1 MKIKRDIAISD
12 SGFVFNPA
20 SGESF
25 TANGIGIELFNYIK
39 EGKSYEEIRDLMLEK
54 YDTNE
59 AAFEKDYQDFTAVME
74 YNNLLEESD
83 NEKS

>member
-1 MKIKRDIAISD
+1 MKIKNNIAISD

-25 TANGIGIELFNYIK
+25 TVNPVGIELFNYIK
-39 EGKSYEEIRDLMLEK
+39 EGKSYDEIRDLVLDK

-59 AAFEKDYQDFTAVME
+59 ATFDKDYQDFVAILE
-74 YNNLLEESD
+74 FNHLLEEE
-83 NEKS
+83 NNG

>member
-1 MKIKRDIAISD
+1 MKIKKEIAISD

-25 TANGIGIELFNYIK
+25 TVNNVGIELFNYIK
-39 EGKSYEEIRDLMLEK
+39 EGKSYNDIRDLVLDK

-59 AAFEKDYQDFTAVME
+59 ATFDKDYQDFVAILE
-74 YNNLLEESD
+74 YNHLLEEQNND
-83 NEKS
+83 

>member
-1 MKIKRDIAISD
+1 MKIKNNIAISD

-25 TANGIGIELFNYIK
+25 TVNTVGIELFNYIK
-39 EGKSYEEIRDLMLEK
+39 EGKSYDEIRDLVLDK

-59 AAFEKDYQDFTAVME
+59 ATFDKDYQDFVAILE
-74 YNNLLEESD
+74 FNHLLEEE
-83 NEKS
+83 NNG

>member
-25 TANGIGIELFNYIK
+25 TVNNIGIELFNYIK
-39 EGKSYEEIRDLMLEK
+39 EGIPYEKIRDLMLEK

-59 AAFEKDYQDFTAVME
+59 ATFEKDYQDFTSVME
-74 YNNLLEESD
+74 YNNLLDESD
-83 NEKS
+83 KE

>member
-1 MKIKRDIAISD
+1 MKIKKDIAVSD

-25 TANGIGIELFNYIK
+25 TANSVGIELFNYIK
-39 EGKSYEEIRDLMLEK
+39 EGKQYAEIRDLMLEK

-59 AAFEKDYQDFTAVME
+59 ATFEKDFQDFTAVME

-83 NEKS
+83 K

>member
-1 MKIKRDIAISD
+1 MKIKNNIAISD

-25 TANGIGIELFNYIK
+25 TVNTVGIELFNYIK
-39 EGKSYEEIRDLMLEK
+39 EGKSYDEIRDLVLDK

-59 AAFEKDYQDFTAVME
+59 ATFDKDYQDFVAILE
-74 YNNLLEESD
+74 YNHLLEEE
-83 NEKS
+83 NNG

>member
-1 MKIKRDIAISD
+1 MKIKKEIAISD

-25 TANGIGIELFNYIK
+25 TVNNVGVELFNYIK
-39 EGKSYEEIRDLMLEK
+39 EGKSYSDIRDLVLDK

-59 AAFEKDYQDFTAVME
+59 ATFDKDYQDFVAILE
-74 YNNLLEESD
+74 YNHLLEEQD
-83 NEKS
+83 ND

>member
-1 MKIKRDIAISD
+1 MKIKKEIAISD

-25 TANGIGIELFNYIK
+25 TVNNVGIELFNYIK
-39 EGKSYEEIRDLMLEK
+39 EGKSYNDIRDLVLEK

-59 AAFEKDYQDFTAVME
+59 ATFDKDYQDFVAILE
-74 YNNLLEESD
+74 YNHLLEEQD
-83 NEKS
+83 ND

>member
-1 MKIKRDIAISD
+1 MKIKKDIAISD

-25 TANGIGIELFNYIK
+25 SVNPIGIELFNYIK
-39 EGKSYEEIRDLMLEK
+39 QEKSYEEIRDLMLEK

-59 AAFEKDYQDFTAVME
+59 ATFEKDYQDFVAIMQ
-74 YNNLLEESD
+74 YHNLLESSENKES
-83 NEKS
+83 

>member
-1 MKIKRDIAISD
+1 MKIKKEIAISD

-25 TANGIGIELFNYIK
+25 TVNNVGIELFNYIK
-39 EGKSYEEIRDLMLEK
+39 EGKSYNDVRDLVLDK

-59 AAFEKDYQDFTAVME
+59 ATFDKDYQDFVAILE
-74 YNNLLEESD
+74 YNHLLEEQNND
-83 NEKS
+83 

>member
-1 MKIKRDIAISD
+1 MKIRRDIAISD

-25 TANGIGIELFNYIK
+25 TVNNIGIELFNYIK
-39 EGKSYEEIRDLMLEK
+39 EGMPYEKIRDLMLKK

-59 AAFEKDYQDFTAVME
+59 ATFEKDYQDFTAVME
-74 YNNLLEESD
+74 YNNLLDESD
-83 NEKS
+83 K